1 MNYIQKAKDY
11 ANMVAYSS
19 SGDEYLFDET
29 NLEYFLDSIGF
40 DTINN
45 KVIQTMADEEL
56 LRQALEVMEDLGIKE
71 AEIVSE
77 AIRTRLAQDKE
88 NNGH

>member
-1 MNYIQKAKDY
+1 MNYLDKAKDH
-11 ANMVAYSS
+11 ASMVAYSTK
-19 SGDEYLFDET
+19 GDEYTFDET
-29 NLEYFLDSIGF
+29 DLEYFLDSIGF

-45 KVIQTMADEEL
+45 KTIKTIADEEL
-56 LRQALEVMEDLGIKE
+56 LQQALEVMEDLGIKE

-77 AIRTRLAQDKE
+77 AIRTRLSKDKE

>member
-11 ANMVAYSS
+11 ANMVTYSS

-56 LRQALEVMEDLGIKE
+56 LRQALEVMEDLGIKD

-77 AIRTRLAQDKE
+77 AIRTRLTQDKE